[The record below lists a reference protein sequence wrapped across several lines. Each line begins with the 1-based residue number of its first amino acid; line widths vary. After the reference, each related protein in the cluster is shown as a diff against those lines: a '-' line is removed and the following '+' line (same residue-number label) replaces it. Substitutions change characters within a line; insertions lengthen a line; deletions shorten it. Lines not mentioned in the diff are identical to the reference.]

1 MPGALH
7 TFIQT
12 LGRLESAI
20 SGIQETMRQF
30 REDDRARWKD
40 IEIVVE
46 ALSSANRVLT
56 EQVREIKAQ
65 IKWALRIGRAVW
77 AVVGA
82 TIAWLATNY
91 DQLAKLF
98 VH

>member
-20 SGIQETMRQF
+20 TSIQETMRQF

-46 ALSSANRVLT
+46 ALSTANRVLT
-56 EQVREIKAQ
+56 EQVREIKEQ
-65 IKWALRIGRAVW
+65 IKWAVSIGRAVW
-77 AVVGA
+77 AIVGA
-82 TIAWLATNY
+82 AIVWLASNFEY
-91 DQLAKLF
+91 LVRLF